1 MNNFIYSI
9 TPIHKILRI
18 FNSDYFC
25 IFIVVYW
32 HISLFI
38 PPPHTG
44 LNSWMEV
51 LVANQRDRKFHKMDH
66 EHKKPSIIV
75 SNDLRLFPRA

>member
-18 FNSDYFC
+18 LNSGHFC

-38 PPPHTG
+38 PP
-44 LNSWMEV
+44 LIQ
-51 LVANQRDRKFHKMDH
+51 A
-66 EHKKPSIIV
+66 
-75 SNDLRLFPRA
+75 

>member
-38 PPPHTG
+38 PP
-44 LNSWMEV
+44 LIQ
-51 LVANQRDRKFHKMDH
+51 A
-66 EHKKPSIIV
+66 
-75 SNDLRLFPRA
+75 

>member
-9 TPIHKILRI
+9 TPIYKILRI

-38 PPPHTG
+38 PPSYRPEFLDGGLGGEPTG
-44 LNSWMEV
+44 
-51 LVANQRDRKFHKMDH
+51 QKIPQDG
-66 EHKKPSIIV
+66 P
-75 SNDLRLFPRA
+75 